1 MQAKVEP
8 LGASE
13 EPTGALAVG
22 AERHVHRL
30 ESGRGFGLR
39 GSVVRIV
46 DAAWRELER
55 EGAHDIKIEQ
65 VLRQSGVSRRVF
77 YHHFDSKQDL
87 LALLLE
93 HKQDKVAYDMI
104 QALRGAE
111 SPLERVEAWVR
122 GILSGILDPGEL
134 AFQRLIREHG
144 VELVSSPSRDTRF
157 GALLREPLLDALV
170 EGRAHGQFGI
180 DHPERTAQAIW
191 LMCSGFLSGF
201 RYADATDEEREVVI
215 DAARVLCRPRGSSGA
230 APVR

>member
-1 MQAKVEP
+1 MQAHVEP
-8 LGASE
+8 LGDSDE
-13 EPTGALAVG
+13 STGALAAG

-30 ESGRGFGLR
+30 ESGRGFGLQ

-46 DAAWRELER
+46 DAAWRALER
-55 EGAHDIKIEQ
+55 EGAHDIKIDQ
-65 VLRQSGVSRRVF
+65 VLRESGVSRRVF

-111 SPLERVEAWVR
+111 GPLERVEAWVR

-157 GALLREPLLDALV
+157 GAVLREPLVDALV
-170 EGRAHGQFGI
+170 EGRAEGQFGI
-180 DHPERTAQAIW
+180 DDPERTAQAIW

-201 RYADATDEEREVVI
+201 RYADATDEEREVVM
-215 DAARVLCRPRGSSGA
+215 DAVRVLCRPRGGAVA
-230 APVR
+230 APVT